1 MSRTLDVAFF
11 QCPICGK
18 APYVK
23 TFNLN
28 YGVAYCKGTLLKR
41 HPLIQVKTGY
51 CNPSKLF
58 KTFMGKSNEK
68 ADIKANEWLEE
79 NPGIEIIDVRYQQA
93 RYSDHSICILY
104 KEE

>member
-11 QCPICGK
+11 QCPICGE

-58 KTFMGKSNEK
+58 KTLSRGWNDSHWKTLN
-68 ADIKANEWLEE
+68 DLPIILHIEE
-79 NPGIEIIDVRYQQA
+79 
-93 RYSDHSICILY
+93 
-104 KEE
+104 

>member
-51 CNPSKLF
+51 CNP
-58 KTFMGKSNEK
+58 
-68 ADIKANEWLEE
+68 
-79 NPGIEIIDVRYQQA
+79 
-93 RYSDHSICILY
+93 
-104 KEE
+104 